1 MVRTR
6 RAFDI
11 AAGIG
16 ITMTSARDTNGAPR
30 KKKRYVSS
38 TDVAQLAGVSQAAV
52 SRSFTEGA
60 SISAETRRKVVEA
73 AEKLGYRPSAIPRM
87 MLTSE
92 SSLIAVV
99 SGGLRHPFYA
109 AVVDRFAREIQKNG
123 NTVLLFCVDHGEYM
137 DEIIPKILSYRVDGI
152 ISALSLL
159 SSDAATTCAK
169 MNVPVVLFNSKVTNE
184 WVASICSDNVGG
196 GREVAS
202 LFLRRG
208 ARRLAYVAGRKGNL
222 ASDDRLAGYA
232 GRLAEDSRLDLAIT
246 YGEFSYEGGYKAA
259 CDLLARA
266 DRPDAIFCANDL
278 MAIATLEAGRTKFG
292 LRIPED
298 LMVAGF
304 DDIPASAWP
313 SLSLTSVR
321 QDGARMVGEALTT
334 LDSIVSG
341 RLDSGGLLRVI
352 PAPLIGRNST
362 LRGKQE
368 PQAPPR

>member
-1 MVRTR
+1 M
-6 RAFDI
+6 
-11 AAGIG
+11 
-16 ITMTSARDTNGAPR
+16 TNGTSKADAPKR
-30 KKKRYVSS
+30 KKRYVSS
-38 TDVAQLAGVSQAAV
+38 TDVALLAGVSQAAV

-60 SISAETRRKVVEA
+60 SVSAETRRKVVEA
-73 AEKLGYRPSAIPRM
+73 AERLGYRPSAIPRM

-109 AVVDRFAREIQKNG
+109 AVVDRFAREIQKSG

-159 SSDAATTCAK
+159 SSEAAATCAK
-169 MNVPVVLFNSKVTNE
+169 MNVPVVLFNSKVTNA

-196 GREVAS
+196 GRAIAS
-202 LFLRRG
+202 LFLQRG
-208 ARRLAYVAGRKGNL
+208 GRRLAYLAGRKGNL

-232 GRLAEDSRLDLAIT
+232 GRLVEDGRMDVAIA
-246 YGEFSYEGGYKAA
+246 YGGFSYEGGYKAA
-259 CDLLARA
+259 CELLARP

-278 MAIATLEAGRTKFG
+278 MAIATLEAGRTEFG
-292 LRIPED
+292 LRVPED

-304 DDIPASAWP
+304 DDIPAAAWP
-313 SLSLTSVR
+313 SFSLTTVR

-334 LDSIVSG
+334 LDAIVSG
-341 RLDSGGLLRVI
+341 QLDSGGLLRVI
-352 PAPLIGRNST
+352 PAPLIERSST
-362 LRGKQE
+362 QRGTRDALR
-368 PQAPPR
+368 